1 MNDMFTSDDKYS
13 FIITNYLTSYI
24 LLAPIKSSK

>member
-1 MNDMFTSDDKYS
+1 MFMSDDIYS

-24 LLAPIKSSK
+24 QLAPIKSSK